1 MRKTRLL
8 LSALLALGAGVA
20 HGEEGFMR
28 DQQGCKVANPHPKP
42 GESVEWSGQC
52 LEGYADGQGTLQWFV
67 NGSPGTRY
75 EGTLHGG
82 LIAGH
87 GKLTMPDGAS
97 YDGSWLAGK
106 PDGRGIQSMP
116 DGTRYEGEWKD
127 GQPDG
132 RGTMRTADGKTLEG
146 MWKEGIYQGSGTTE
160 SK

>member
-106 PDGRGIQSMP
+106 PDGRGIHASGQHAIVNRNGRRPGPGP
-116 DGTRYEGEWKD
+116 DGQFG
-127 GQPDG
+127 
-132 RGTMRTADGKTLEG
+132 
-146 MWKEGIYQGSGTTE
+146 
-160 SK
+160 